1 MFSYVKSQLIEH
13 SLRFFEIELNRSCFT
28 DGGYFAPN
36 LFTPRYFPCKK
47 MALGHR
53 TKFIVVVPKHILR
66 VAKMGAKIFPCKFL
80 VSCKFFVG
88 EWVVVVVGRFTA
100 AIKITIVTDNSIY
113 LHYNL
118 TWIIKTRVEAYLTS
132 FKSL

>member
-1 MFSYVKSQLIEH
+1 
-13 SLRFFEIELNRSCFT
+13 
-28 DGGYFAPN
+28 
-36 LFTPRYFPCKK
+36 

-80 VSCKFFVG
+80 DSCKFLVG

-118 TWIIKTRVEAYLTS
+118 TWIIKTRVEAYLAS
-132 FKSL
+132 FKNL